1 MEQYISILKQAKLFH
16 GMTEQEITQILSCLS
31 AITRTYKRGD
41 NIFHRCD
48 YVTTVAMLLSGT
60 VHIQKE
66 DYWGNRSILSEINA
80 GEIFGEVYACLKTEP
95 IENNAVAAKPC
106 TVLFLDINRILT
118 TCPSACPFH
127 CRLIQNLLSAIAQK
141 NQTLTR
147 KLSHMSQ
154 RTIREKLLSYLS
166 EQSIKAGSSVFVIPF
181 NRQQLADY
189 LSVDRSALSA
199 QLCKMRE
206 EGILRFDRNHFEL
219 Y

>member
-1 MEQYISILKQAKLFH
+1 MEQYISILKQTKLFD
-16 GMTEQEITQILSCLS
+16 GMTEKEMEQILGCLS
-31 AITRTYKRGD
+31 AVVKTYKKDD
-41 NIFHRCD
+41 NIFHRGDC
-48 YVTTVAMLLSGT
+48 VKTVAMLLSGM

-66 DYWGNRSILSEINA
+66 DYWGNRSILSEITE

-106 TVLFLDINRILT
+106 TVLFLDINRILS
-118 TCPSACPFH
+118 TCPAACPFH
-127 CRLIQNLLSAIAQK
+127 SRLIQNLLSVMAQK
-141 NQTLTR
+141 NQILAR

-166 EQSIKAGSSVFVIPF
+166 EQSIKAGSAAFAIPF

-206 EGILRFDRNHFEL
+206 EGILQFHRNHFEL
-219 Y
+219 K